1 MTEIERIDTRKY
13 IRLEELARDLYD
25 VYKERTSWKKRK
37 ILEILFEIK
46 KEAEQL
52 LLDAK
57 TTFEQQ
63 SLNSIIISCNA
74 VKDILNNQKKN
85 RKTRELLEIH
95 TEDILVQAMRL
106 TGKTGEIDPG
116 YDPTEYFIP
125 DMPEYEPPS
134 ILEDAGD
141 FYDV

>member
-1 MTEIERIDTRKY
+1 MTKIERIDTRKY
-13 IRLEELARDLYD
+13 RRLEELARDLYD
-25 VYKERTSWKKRK
+25 YKESWKKRK

-57 TTFEQQ
+57 TAFEQQ
-63 SLNSIIISCNA
+63 ALQEILTDCKA
-74 VKDILNNQKKN
+74 VTDILNNQKKN
-85 RKTRELLEIH
+85 RKTRELLEIYI
-95 TEDILVQAMRL
+95 EDILIEAKRL
-106 TGKTGEIDPG
+106 RGESGEIDPG
-116 YDPTEYFIP
+116 YDPTEYLIP

>member
-13 IRLEELARDLYD
+13 IRLEELAIDLYD
-25 VYKERTSWKKRK
+25 VYKERTSWKNRK
-37 ILEILFEIK
+37 ILALLAEIK

-57 TTFEQQ
+57 TSFEQQ
-63 SLNSIIISCNA
+63 ALQEILTDCNA
-74 VKDILNNQKKN
+74 VTDILNNQKKN

-95 TEDILVQAMRL
+95 TEDILVQARRL
-106 TGKTGEIDPG
+106 RGKTGEIDPG

-125 DMPEYEPPS
+125 DVPEYEPS
-134 ILEDAGD
+134 LMDVGD